1 MSASCKSNPNRG
13 RSGRRTRAYA
23 AGQAMGLA
31 SAVAVIGLISFGAAP
46 AQAAECVLQIN
57 QAPPSVR
64 LDYDPFLP
72 ATAPARM
79 SFRIH
84 NPAGEACEADLA
96 LVDTPGVPIV
106 RQSVGMTGL
115 GLEIRP
121 DAGVSRASVPSVF
134 HVAVGPDQTLETTFD
149 VAVIEDAVVQAGRY
163 TQPLT
168 LELRQPGGSVAYD
181 RAPVVIEVTALPRAQ
196 LNLSGSRGA
205 FGSGTSVS
213 VVDFGNAETGKT
225 RQLFVQTRTNSA
237 ARLTFS
243 SANRGR
249 LVLQSAGSDTGA
261 LDYAVTFDG
270 SRLDL
275 SQVATRDVDPPRTYA
290 GQSYDL
296 VLTLGEVG
304 GARAGLY
311 SDELTI
317 EISTL

>member
-1 MSASCKSNPNRG
+1 MSASCKSDPSRAEPM
-13 RSGRRTRAYA
+13 RSSHIRSAISFSAT
-23 AGQAMGLA
+23 
-31 SAVAVIGLISFGAAP
+31 AVAIVVSGLGASQ
-46 AQAAECVLQIN
+46 AQATDCTLQIS

-72 ATAPARM
+72 ATAPSRM
-79 SFRIH
+79 SLQLR
-84 NPAGEACEADLA
+84 NPTGEACEADLA
-96 LVDTPGVPIV
+96 LVNVPGVAIV

-121 DAGVSRASVPSVF
+121 GPEVTRSTVPSVF
-134 HVAVGPDQTLETTFD
+134 HVSLTPNQTREVTFD
-149 VAVIEDAVVQAGRY
+149 VAVIEDAVVQAGHY
-163 TQPLT
+163 GQPLT
-168 LELRQPGGSVAYD
+168 LELRQPGSSVAYD
-181 RAPVVIEVTALPRAQ
+181 SAPVMIDVTALPRAQ

-205 FGSGTSVS
+205 FGAGTSIS
-213 VVDFGNAETGKT
+213 VVDFGDADTGKT

-237 ARLTFS
+237 ARLTFTS
-243 SANRGR
+243 LNRGH
-249 LVLQSAGSDTGA
+249 LVLQGGGETGESLA
-261 LDYAVTFDG
+261 YSVAFEGD
-270 SRLDL
+270 RLDL

-296 VLTLGEVG
+296 VLKLGEVG

>member
-1 MSASCKSNPNRG
+1 MSASCKSSPNSPARDD
-13 RSGRRTRAYA
+13 GRRRR
-23 AGQAMGLA
+23 LVRL
-31 SAVAVIGLISFGAAP
+31 AVAGAVAGLISAAP
-46 AQAAECVLQIN
+46 AAQAADCNLQIT
-57 QAPPSVR
+57 QPPPAVR
-64 LDYDPFLP
+64 IDYDPFVP

-79 SFRIH
+79 VFRIR

-96 LVDTPGVPIV
+96 IVDTPGVAIV

-121 DAGVSRASVPSVF
+121 DAGVTRATEPSVF
-134 HVAVGPDQTLETTFD
+134 HVAAPAGETLEATFD
-149 VAVIEDAVVQAGRY
+149 VAVIEDAVVQAGHY
-163 TQPLT
+163 LQPLT
-168 LELRQPGGSVAYD
+168 LELRQPGSMVAYD
-181 RAPVVIEVTALPRAQ
+181 RVPVVIDVTALPRAQ
-196 LNLSGSRGA
+196 MNLSGSRGA

-213 VVDFGNAETGKT
+213 VVDFGDAETGKA
-225 RQLFVQTRTNSA
+225 RQIYVQTRTNSA
-237 ARLTFS
+237 ARLTFT

-249 LVLQSAGSDTGA
+249 LALQAADAGA
-261 LDYAVTFDG
+261 AVLDYSVDFEG

-296 VLTLGEVG
+296 VLTLGDVR

>member
-1 MSASCKSNPNRG
+1 MSASCKSSPNSPARDD
-13 RSGRRTRAYA
+13 GRRRR
-23 AGQAMGLA
+23 LVRL
-31 SAVAVIGLISFGAAP
+31 AVAGAVAGLISAAP
-46 AQAAECVLQIN
+46 AAQAADCNLQIT
-57 QAPPSVR
+57 QPPPAVR
-64 LDYDPFLP
+64 IDYDPFVP

-79 SFRIH
+79 VFRIR

-96 LVDTPGVPIV
+96 IVDTPGVAIV

-121 DAGVSRASVPSVF
+121 DAGVTRATEPSVF
-134 HVAVGPDQTLETTFD
+134 HVAAPAGETLEATFD
-149 VAVIEDAVVQAGRY
+149 VAVIEDAVVQAGHY
-163 TQPLT
+163 LQPLT
-168 LELRQPGGSVAYD
+168 LELRQPGSAVAYD
-181 RAPVVIEVTALPRAQ
+181 RVPVVIDVTALPRAQ
-196 LNLSGSRGA
+196 MNLSGSRGA

-213 VVDFGNAETGKT
+213 VVDFGDAETGKA
-225 RQLFVQTRTNSA
+225 RQIYVQTRTNSA
-237 ARLTFS
+237 ARLTFT

-249 LVLQSAGSDTGA
+249 LALQAADAGA
-261 LDYAVTFDG
+261 AVLDYSVDFEG

-296 VLTLGEVG
+296 VLTLGDVR

>member
-1 MSASCKSNPNRG
+1 MSASCKSSPNSPARDD
-13 RSGRRTRAYA
+13 GRRRR
-23 AGQAMGLA
+23 LVRL
-31 SAVAVIGLISFGAAP
+31 AVAGAVAGLISAAP
-46 AQAAECVLQIN
+46 AAQAADCNLQIT
-57 QAPPSVR
+57 QPPPAVR
-64 LDYDPFLP
+64 IDYDPFVP

-79 SFRIH
+79 VFRIR

-96 LVDTPGVPIV
+96 IVDTPGVAIV

-121 DAGVSRASVPSVF
+121 DAGVTRATEPSVF
-134 HVAVGPDQTLETTFD
+134 HVAAPAGETLEATFD
-149 VAVIEDAVVQAGRY
+149 VAVIEDAVVQAGHY
-163 TQPLT
+163 LQPLT
-168 LELRQPGGSVAYD
+168 LELRQPGSAVAYD
-181 RAPVVIEVTALPRAQ
+181 RVPVVIDVTALPRAQ
-196 LNLSGSRGA
+196 MNLSGSRGA

-213 VVDFGNAETGKT
+213 VVDFGDAETGKA
-225 RQLFVQTRTNSA
+225 RQIFVQTRTNSA
-237 ARLTFS
+237 ARLTFT

-249 LVLQSAGSDTGA
+249 LALQEADAGA
-261 LDYAVTFDG
+261 AVLDYSVDFEG

-296 VLTLGEVG
+296 VLTLGDVR

>member
-1 MSASCKSNPNRG
+1 MSASCKSSPNSPARDD
-13 RSGRRTRAYA
+13 GRRRRLVRIAV
-23 AGQAMGLA
+23 GG
-31 SAVAVIGLISFGAAP
+31 AVAVLISAASAQ
-46 AQAAECVLQIN
+46 AQAAECTLQIS
-57 QAPPSVR
+57 QPPPAVR
-64 LDYDPFLP
+64 IDYDPFVP

-79 SFRIH
+79 VFRIR

-96 LVDTPGVPIV
+96 IVDTPGVAIV

-121 DAGVSRASVPSVF
+121 DAGVTRATEPSVF
-134 HVAVGPDQTLETTFD
+134 HVAAPAGETLEATFD
-149 VAVIEDAVVQAGRY
+149 VAVIEDAVVQAGHY
-163 TQPLT
+163 IQPLT
-168 LELRQPGGSVAYD
+168 LELRQPGSAVAYD
-181 RAPVVIEVTALPRAQ
+181 RVPVVIDVTALPRAQ
-196 LNLSGSRGA
+196 MNLSGSRGA

-213 VVDFGNAETGKT
+213 VVDFGDAETGKA
-225 RQLFVQTRTNSA
+225 REIFIQTRTNSA
-237 ARLTFS
+237 ARLTFT

-249 LVLQSAGSDTGA
+249 LALQAADADAAS
-261 LDYAVTFDG
+261 LDYSVDFEG

-275 SQVATRDVDPPRTYA
+275 LQVATRDVDPPRTYA

-296 VLTLGEVG
+296 VLTLGDVR